1 MEGRIDIE
9 EILITVLK
17 KVSLLHEMEEKEDS
31 ELIEVEVGILY
42 DSLFIGLLMEIMK
55 HKEELYSFL
64 DFIEAKAN
72 VESNPY
78 ELRKLNELLEVRKIV
93 EGFDL
98 ELIVPPEDL
107 KIIEESI

>member
-1 MEGRIDIE
+1 MEIR
-9 EILITVLK
+9 EILTSILK
-17 KVSLLHEMEEKEDS
+17 KYSLLSEMEEKEDS

-42 DSLFIGLLMEIMK
+42 DSLFIGLIMEIMK
-55 HKEELYSFL
+55 NKEELYSFL
-64 DFIEAKAN
+64 DFVEAKAN

-78 ELRKLNELLEVRKIV
+78 ELRNLNELLEVRKIV